1 MKKSFYSH
9 GKLLLSAEYLV
20 LDSVEA
26 LALPT
31 KKGQWLFVEEIDN
44 PYLEWKSID
53 QEGNTW
59 FTTKINLPL
68 GTIIEDEDEQAIL
81 NDEEGLGISET
92 LIEILTEAKKLNPN
106 FLSTEKGYAI
116 ETRLEFD
123 RKWGLGSSS
132 TLINNIAK
140 WAKVDAF
147 TLLENSF
154 GGSGYDI
161 AAAQYDHPILYNRN
175 EGIPKVKEV
184 SFDPSFKDHL
194 FFIYLNQKQDSKAS
208 IRHYQSL
215 PLKDFDTAEKAIT
228 EITLEILACSS
239 LNEFEILINAHEE
252 IISKIIK
259 TETVKSR
266 LFPDYSR
273 SIKSLGGWGGDFV
286 LVTGTEADMEYFR
299 NKGYITIIPYQE
311 MVL

>member
-20 LDSVEA
+20 LDSIDA

-31 KKGQWLFVEEIDN
+31 KKGQWLFVEESDESYI
-44 PYLEWKSID
+44 EWKSID
-53 QEGNTW
+53 HGGNTW
-59 FTTKINLPL
+59 FHAKINLPL
-68 GTIIEDEDEQAIL
+68 GATNEQKEDIQPIL
-81 NDEEGLGISET
+81 NDEKAFDISET
-92 LIEILTEAKKLNPN
+92 LIKILTESKKLNPN
-106 FLSTEKGYAI
+106 FLSTEKGYRI

-123 RKWGLGSSS
+123 RTWGLGSSS

-175 EGIPKVKEV
+175 EGKPMVKEV

-208 IRHYQSL
+208 IKHYQSL
-215 PLKDFDTAEKAIT
+215 PLKEFD
-228 EITLEILACSS
+228 S
-239 LNEFEILINAHEE
+239 HEE

-286 LVTGTEADMEYFR
+286 LATGAKADMDYFKE
-299 NKGYITIIPYQE
+299 KGYTTIISYSE
-311 MVL
+311 MIL